1 MFQLELE
8 QLTKQGGVV
17 WRRPLGRQ
25 DQRPL
30 AAYLPRTS
38 GTTLSGEVGPGLR
51 RLHRAPRYC
60 LHTVEAATHSL
71 RDSARKGQGSI
82 AWVAARGESGET
94 CARGRKRASDVWES
108 DENCL
113 ANEARLKL
121 QIISHFNFFLI

>member
-1 MFQLELE
+1 MC
-8 QLTKQGGVV
+8 GVV
-17 WRRPLGRQ
+17 LSGAKTNVPL
-25 DQRPL
+25 L
-30 AAYLPRTS
+30 HTFLEILTS

-71 RDSARKGQGSI
+71 RDNARKGQGSV

-94 CARGRKRASDVWES
+94 CARGRKRASEVWES

-121 QIISHFNFFLI
+121 QIISHFNFFNIKFAM